1 MPKCTV
7 RRHVRL
13 IPKERDALSIDAIG
27 IFTEERAPNEQ
38 GDPGQLISRRLDD
51 FGGLAGS
58 AVRAMVTHGD
68 AWDMDVQ
75 QRLDP
80 LEWDS

>member
-1 MPKCTV
+1 
-7 RRHVRL
+7 
-13 IPKERDALSIDAIG
+13 
-27 IFTEERAPNEQ
+27 
-38 GDPGQLISRRLDD
+38 LISRRLDD